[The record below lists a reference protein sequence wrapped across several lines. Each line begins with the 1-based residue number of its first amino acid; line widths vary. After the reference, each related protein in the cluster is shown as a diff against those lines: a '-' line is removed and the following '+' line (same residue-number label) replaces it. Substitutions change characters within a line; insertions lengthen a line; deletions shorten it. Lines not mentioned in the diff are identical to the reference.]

1 MHSTVSATI
10 IWCSSCATVG
20 TGTQETGENADI
32 WATVTAA
39 SNTLSF
45 VSKKK
50 KYSQMGIINTIA
62 HFNISP
68 FCWQGC

>member
-1 MHSTVSATI
+1 MKIQVPEVWGAFSVMHSTVSATI

-50 KYSQMGIINTIA
+50 VQSNGNY
-62 HFNISP
+62 
-68 FCWQGC
+68 